1 MRYANTEKLHRPGPF
16 KAESRRRGRPRSLT
30 PADEATV
37 LDLILVQGLSN
48 ARAAKAVGV
57 HSKTVGRFLRDRGDP
72 RTEKLDAAAV
82 ADEYTAGGETYAR
95 LADRHNTSV
104 STIARAVQACGR
116 PAKRGRPGENDGRRG
131 RGLRRGWQGEDY
143 PCDSLGQR
151 GRDAWAPWL
160 ATMSDEQRASVEA
173 ALRGLNTPRHDALH
187 PSRAA
192 ATVHIDSVADRLAAP
207 EPEAPA
213 ARDAGDSDAG
223 IPESAV

>member
-1 MRYANTEKLHRPGPF
+1 VRYANTEKLHRPGPF

-116 PAKRGRPGENDGRRG
+116 PAKRGRPGENDGR
-131 RGLRRGWQGEDY
+131 
-143 PCDSLGQR
+143 CDSLGQR